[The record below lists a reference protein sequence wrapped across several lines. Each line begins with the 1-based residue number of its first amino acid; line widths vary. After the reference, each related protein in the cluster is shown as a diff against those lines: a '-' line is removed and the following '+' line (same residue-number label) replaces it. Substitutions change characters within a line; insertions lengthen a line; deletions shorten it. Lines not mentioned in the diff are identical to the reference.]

1 MSSYESLSPP
11 SDSCLLIFSS
21 SLFPLFI
28 LKGSLL
34 TELSLE
40 VSDCDVFFSLYS
52 VMGMVTSSTVIS
64 MVVALLGSIFSS
76 WDRAFVAFGF
86 LGLGV
91 DFFLWEEDEGPGPGT
106 GSS

>member
-1 MSSYESLSPP
+1 MCNVYIYAYTYESLSPP
-11 SDSCLLIFSS
+11 SDSCLLILNS

-91 DFFLWEEDEGPGPGT
+91 DFFL
-106 GSS
+106 